1 MSLSSPMAGTGCESA
16 LNTMA
21 WRAALKRAGIEDFR
35 WHDLRH
41 TWASWH
47 VQAGTPSHALQEL
60 GGWECAEMVRKCAHL
75 SSDHLAEYADRM
87 SGTLKLVKEDEA
99 VEKSGYDLATLLKTR
114 KARIAASL

>member
-1 MSLSSPMAGTGCESA
+1 VRCLLAHRWREQAVSLHSTLWPG
-16 LNTMA
+16 
-21 WRAALKRAGIEDFR
+21 AALKRAGIEDFR

-60 GGWECAEMVRKCAHL
+60 GGWEYAEMVRKYAHL

-99 VEKSGYDLATLLKTR
+99 VEKVAT
-114 KARIAASL
+114 I